1 MSWAQRRKATYIV
14 SVLFVLISILAVI
27 LYFVLNKTPTC
38 FDGIKNQDE
47 VGVDCGGSCVI
58 LCREQYVN
66 PVVIWGPRP
75 VKVLSSGLYNFLTYV
90 QNPNSGVGA
99 YNVSYNLKVYD
110 NKDLILFQ
118 KTGSIYIPSNNNFV
132 IFEDNINLYD
142 KVPARTKLEFTGNPI
157 WQKIESSESAI
168 TAVSKNLTNEDT
180 RPKLSVT
187 INNNT
192 IKPIEN
198 IESVA
203 ILYDEN
209 NNAVAFS
216 KTKIDVI
223 DANGSTDISFTW
235 PEKFDKKIVRI
246 DVVSKVLPAHQL

>member
-14 SVLFVLISILAVI
+14 SILFVFLSILAVI
-27 LYFVLNKTPTC
+27 LYFALNKTPTC
-38 FDGIKNQDE
+38 FDSIKNQNE

-58 LCREQYVN
+58 LCREQYIN

-75 VKVLSSGLYNFLTYV
+75 VKILGSGLYNFLTYL

-99 YNVSYNLKVYD
+99 YNVPYTFKVYD

-118 KTGSIYIPSNNNFV
+118 KTGMVYIPSNNNFV
-132 IFEDNINLYD
+132 ILEDNINLYD
-142 KVPARTKLEFTGNPI
+142 KVPARTTIEFTGNPV
-157 WQKIESSESAI
+157 WQKIESSEASI
-168 TAVSKNLTNEDT
+168 TAVSKTLLNEYT
-180 RPKLSVT
+180 RPKLLVT
-187 INNNT
+187 MKNNT
-192 IKPIEN
+192 IKPIQN
-198 IESVA
+198 IEAIA

-216 KTKIDVI
+216 RTKIDVI
-223 DANGSTDISFTW
+223 DGNSAEDISFTW

-246 DVVSKVLPAHQL
+246 DVVSKVLPK